1 MFCSNCGTKLDDG
14 AKFCANCGTPV
25 DGGAPQGAKGS
36 NGSQGEFDKFA
47 KDVNTAAEETYD
59 KAKVVASEVADSASQ
74 AFDKATEVGG
84 EAFEKAKEVG
94 GEAFDKAKEVGGEAY
109 DKAREVGGEAYDK
122 AKVVAAETFE
132 KTKVQLKEFNYELNK
147 NPNSKKVKI
156 IIAAISLAVLCIIG
170 GIVFWYFQPI
180 NQAERFV
187 KDRSVMMVKFLNDN
201 KDLKASDVEDEL
213 VYWGDGAD
221 NAYSYVLRTG
231 GLERNVKNIPYVA
244 EQMALTILSR
254 DVNRD
259 VEASDLKIIKKGE
272 YKISGEDAYVFLME
286 KEGKK
291 TGVGGYLIVVA
302 KNKKGDFYVDGWV
315 ALDKTEMSKAE
326 RSMETGNFDR
336 YK

>member
-1 MFCSNCGTKLDDG
+1 MFCSNCGTKLDEG

-25 DGGAPQGAKGS
+25 EGGAPNGA

-47 KDVNTAAEETYD
+47 NQVNTKAEETFD
-59 KAKVVASEVADSASQ
+59 KAKVVASEVADQASD
-74 AFDKATEVGG
+74 AFDKAAEVGG

-94 GEAFDKAKEVGGEAY
+94 GEAFDKA
-109 DKAREVGGEAYDK
+109 REVGGEAFEQ
-122 AKVVAAETFE
+122 AKVAAAETYE

-147 NPNSKKVKI
+147 NPNSNKLKI
-156 IIAAISLAVLCIIG
+156 IIAAILVVVLCIG
-170 GIVFWYFQPI
+170 GFLFWYFRPI

-187 KDRSVMMVKFLNDN
+187 NDRAVMMVKFLNDN

-213 VYWGDGAD
+213 TYWGDGPN
-221 NAYSYVLRTG
+221 NAKNYVLSTG

-254 DVNRD
+254 DVGRN
-259 VEASDLKIIKKGE
+259 VETSDFKIIKKGE
-272 YKISGEDAYVFLME
+272 YEDNGHDYYVFLME
-286 KEGKK
+286 NNNKK
-291 TGVGGYLIVVA
+291 GSVKGYLISVA
-302 KNKKGDFYVDGWV
+302 KNKKGDFYVDAWI
-315 ALDKTEMSKAE
+315 ALDNTEMSKAE